1 MIHIQTEPYRREV
14 LHKGLREINLWT
26 STQIENNER
35 PITEILA
42 ALKMMVKRLEVNVV
56 TAGKAAR
63 QQPTSS
69 STTQEVLLSSQG

>member
-1 MIHIQTEPYRREV
+1 MKNTHTEPYRREV

-35 PITEILA
+35 CITDILS
-42 ALKMMVKRLEVNVV
+42 ALKMMVKRLEANVV
-56 TAGKAAR
+56 AAGKAAR

-69 STTQEVLLSSQG
+69 STTQGVLPSSQD